1 MGSIGDSDRAAKL
14 HAATPVFSL
23 LLAATLWGIF
33 WFPLRWLE
41 QFGLTGLW
49 QTFFIYTGTL
59 WVVIIILWRQG
70 MNFFQQLGL
79 APWPLLFM
87 ALTSG
92 ACNTT
97 FILAMLEGEV
107 MRVLLLFY
115 LSPLWATLIGWL
127 FLKEELHVLSIGVL
141 IVAIAGAVVML
152 WHPGM
157 GHPWPADKGDWLA
170 LVAGINFAILNS
182 LVRFTDRVSI
192 PVKTSVAWFGA
203 ILVSGCLILFS
214 GMGLPEVSFQVAG
227 YAWLIGALMM
237 VIMTF
242 SVVYGVT
249 HMPVHRSAVIL
260 LFELVAG
267 AVSSQWLTEEVILP
281 KEWIGG
287 ILIVIAAWLSARRQ
301 LQNPDKDLI
310 V

>member
-1 MGSIGDSDRAAKL
+1 MGSIGDSDRTAKL
-14 HAATPVFSL
+14 HAATPVFGL
-23 LLAATLWGIF
+23 LLAATLWGVF

-41 QFGLTGLW
+41 ESGLSGLW

-59 WVVIIILWRQG
+59 WVVIILLWRQG
-70 MNFFQQLGL
+70 MNFFRELRL

-87 ALTSG
+87 VLASG
-92 ACNTT
+92 VCNTS

-127 FLKEELHVLSIGVL
+127 FLKEELHILSIGVL
-141 IVAIAGAVVML
+141 IVAIGGAVVML

-157 GHPWPADKGDWLA
+157 GYPWPAGKGDWLA
-170 LVAGINFAILNS
+170 LVAGVSFAILNS

-192 PVKTSVAWFGA
+192 PVKTSVTWFGA
-203 ILVSGCLILFS
+203 ILVSGALIVFS
-214 GMGLPEVSFQVAG
+214 DMGLPEVSFQVVG

-249 HMPVHRSAVIL
+249 HMPVHRSSVIL

-267 AVSSQWLTEEVILP
+267 AASSQWLTEEIILP